1 MELGFQG
8 CGRTTGTPISGF
20 FRKFWF
26 RAFGFGV
33 LGWCLAIWSL
43 CLGGVVDSVGTVFWK
58 AREKVFNRFKC
69 MAL

>member
-33 LGWCLAIWSL
+33 LG
-43 CLGGVVDSVGTVFWK
+43 VVFGDLEFMFRGCGRFGWHCILEGT
-58 AREKVFNRFKC
+58 
-69 MAL
+69 